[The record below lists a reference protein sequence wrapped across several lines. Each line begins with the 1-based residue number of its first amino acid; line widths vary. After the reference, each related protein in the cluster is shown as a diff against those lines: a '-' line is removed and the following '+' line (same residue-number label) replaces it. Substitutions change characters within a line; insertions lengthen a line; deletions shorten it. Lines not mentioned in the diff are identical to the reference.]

1 MNEPWLTAYRRAL
14 VARRAP
20 LVYLLVSWQEAEAI
34 AARQWPRRLVA
45 QAKRL
50 VTWQPGRQRRGSR

>member
-14 VARRAP
+14 TQRRTP

-34 AARQWPRRLVA
+34 AAQQLPRRLVT

-50 VTWQPGRQRRGSR
+50 VTWQPPRPRRGHF